1 MRIQCQEATAEGLIL
16 AAETALGEALRGAA
30 AGSRD
35 AFRRLVE
42 QHQAMVYSIGLRFLR
57 DAAAAEDIAQDVFLE
72 LHRNIGA
79 IESEAHLLFWL
90 RRVAVRK
97 CIDHARKMKLR
108 PRVGLE
114 DAPEPAERPRESDP
128 LLRAQ
133 VRAVVAAL
141 PANMRAAIVL
151 RYQEEMEPAEIAQA
165 LGVPVGT
172 VKSTLHR
179 ALEMLRT
186 KLARRMER

>member
-1 MRIQCQEATAEGLIL
+1 MAEGLTL
-16 AAETALGEALRGAA
+16 ATETEHEETLSEAA

-42 QHQAMVYSIGLRFLR
+42 EHQGMVYSIGLHFLR
-57 DAAAAEDIAQDVFLE
+57 DGTLAEDIAQDVFLE
-72 LHRNIGA
+72 LHRNIRS
-79 IESEAHLLFWL
+79 IESGAHLLYWL
-90 RRVAVRK
+90 RRVAARK
-97 CIDHARKMKLR
+97 CIDHTRKMRLR

-114 DAPEPAERPRESDP
+114 DAPEPAARPRESDP
-128 LLRAQ
+128 FLSAQ
-133 VRAVVAAL
+133 VRALVAGL
-141 PANMRAAIVL
+141 PEKMRAAIVL
-151 RYQEEMEPAEIAQA
+151 RYQEEMEPGEIAQA

-179 ALEMLRT
+179 GLEMLRT